1 MNIIHLSAE
10 CYPVAKAGGLADVVG
25 SLPKY
30 MKKQGVKAKVV
41 MPKYAT
47 EWVHEHSF
55 ETIFEGDTPLG
66 EGQFHYKIQREK
78 EDTLGFPL
86 FVVDIPERFD
96 RPGIYIDPYS
106 GYGYWDELERYMSFQ
121 LAALDW
127 LYYSDDQEPD
137 LLHCHDHHTALV
149 PFIITRC
156 HRYEGMED
164 IPTVLTVHNAEY
176 QGVYDRGVYSLLPSF
191 DLSEIGLLD
200 WDGKF
205 NCLAA
210 GLKCCWRITTV
221 SPSYMEELSRKGDLA
236 LLYQR
241 EEEKSVGILNGI
253 DTDVW
258 NPKTDPYL
266 EENYSLKTHRK
277 SKLKN
282 KKELCERFDLSFD
295 YPLISYIGRLAY
307 EKGADL
313 LPDLFGHFLA
323 SEQSVN
329 FLVLGTGDPHLHER
343 FHQVNNQFVG
353 FFDAALD
360 YNEALA
366 HLIYA
371 GSDFMIMPSRVEPCG
386 LNQMYCMR
394 YGTIPIV
401 RKVGGLKDTVK
412 DIGDEGGYGITFYD
426 FTHQSAADAIH
437 RALSLYEDSK
447 GMNSVRKTIMKLDF
461 SWKTSANKYLEL
473 YRELIND

>member
-30 MKKQGVKAKVV
+30 MKKMNVEAKVV

-47 EWVHEHSF
+47 DWVHEHEF

-66 EGQFHYKIQREK
+66 GGQFHYKIQREK
-78 EDTLGFPL
+78 ENTLGFPL
-86 FVVDIPERFD
+86 YVVDIPERFD

-106 GYGYWDELERYMSFQ
+106 GHGYWDELERYMSFQ

-127 LYYSDDQEPD
+127 IHYSDVDPD

-156 HRYEGMED
+156 HRYHGMED

-176 QGVYDRGVYSLLPSF
+176 QGVYDRGAFSLLPSF
-191 DLSEIGLLD
+191 NYSDVGLLD

-210 GLKCCWRITTV
+210 GLKCCWKITTV
-221 SPSYMEELSRKGDLA
+221 SPSYMEELSQDGDLS
-236 LLYQR
+236 LLYHGER
-241 EEEKSVGILNGI
+241 HKSVGILNGI
-253 DTDVW
+253 DTEVW

-266 EENYSLKTHRK
+266 EKNYTLKTHRK
-277 SKLKN
+277 SKFKN
-282 KKELCERFDLSFD
+282 KEALCDQFDLNPD
-295 YPLISYIGRLAY
+295 YPLISYIGRLAR

-313 LPDLFGHFLA
+313 LPDLFSHFLA

-329 FLVLGTGDPHLHER
+329 FMLLGTGDRYLHER
-343 FHQVNNQFVG
+343 FNQLNSRFVG

-360 YNEALA
+360 YNEPLA

-371 GSDFMIMPSRVEPCG
+371 ASDFIIMPSRVEPCG
-386 LNQMYCMR
+386 LNQMYSMR
-394 YGTIPIV
+394 YGTVPIV

-426 FTHQSAADAIH
+426 FTHHAAADAIQ
-437 RALSLYEDSK
+437 RALSLYSDSK

-461 SWKTSANKYLEL
+461 SWENSANKYLEL